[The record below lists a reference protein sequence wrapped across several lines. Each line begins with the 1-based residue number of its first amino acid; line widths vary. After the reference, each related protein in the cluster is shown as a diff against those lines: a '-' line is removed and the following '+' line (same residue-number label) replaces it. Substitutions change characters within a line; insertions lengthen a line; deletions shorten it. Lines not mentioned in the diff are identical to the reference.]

1 MELTIRDK
9 ISKIKHDLQLLSSL
23 LSKSTSEESH
33 RVDRELD
40 CSVNVICEERKSH
53 TLIEGFLAAYKEK
66 NDLIGFRKDILGAFR
81 RKLLSVSDF
90 IFKSI

>member
-66 NDLIGFRKDILGAFR
+66 NDAALIGFRKDILGENCYLFR
-81 RKLLSVSDF
+81 ISFLNLYK
-90 IFKSI
+90 